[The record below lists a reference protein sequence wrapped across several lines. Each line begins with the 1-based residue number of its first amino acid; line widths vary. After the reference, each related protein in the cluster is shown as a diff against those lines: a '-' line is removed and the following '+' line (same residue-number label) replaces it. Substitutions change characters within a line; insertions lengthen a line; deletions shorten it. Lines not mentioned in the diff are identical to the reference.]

1 MFLTLYS
8 DNYLCMSRKPINIF
22 MGYLSRLKSSLDK
35 IRSQCRK
42 DIPCFFL
49 FVQPLT
55 VKIQRKAR
63 ECRPNYNIIVIPCLF
78 LLAPPP
84 SVRVNIYICIIVGLG
99 WHQRCKTLPGI
110 CILGLALVGNDAVKQ
125 SLRELD
131 NQGTV
136 FIVAFFLRSPGWLSS
151 LIISCAV
158 ENPNSAQGE

>member
-1 MFLTLYS
+1 MTMSQRYS
-8 DNYLCMSRKPINIF
+8 M
-22 MGYLSRLKSSLDK
+22 
-35 IRSQCRK
+35 
-42 DIPCFFL
+42 FFL

-131 NQGTV
+131 NQVGV
-136 FIVAFFLRSPGWLSS
+136 GWQRRCKT
-151 LIISCAV
+151 ITA
-158 ENPNSAQGE
+158 